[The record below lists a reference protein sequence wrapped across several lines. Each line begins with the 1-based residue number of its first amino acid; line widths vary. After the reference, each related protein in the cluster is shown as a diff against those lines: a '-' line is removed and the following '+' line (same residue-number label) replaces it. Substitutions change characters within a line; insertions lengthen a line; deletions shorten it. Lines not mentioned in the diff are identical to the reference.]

1 MCRSIKIS
9 LVVLFCLTAVTKAFS
24 FALLGPPAS
33 WQTAEFFGPGRTAEA
48 PMNLS
53 EEYRWN
59 VPVLTYAFDPTFLN
73 YFGTNGI
80 VEVESAIKIMND
92 LPPAS
97 QMTDA
102 YINSLPLNTTEIN
115 VQASALSMLD
125 LKSEALQELVRY
137 QGLAAAVNF
146 TWNVRARTVTGNP
159 AITNWLVIMRN
170 FDPITFQPTNVV
182 NGSAYLYTITD
193 NNNASPQRDAVEV
206 GPVPTSLSDL
216 PATIGGYFVGLTMDD
231 IGGIRY
237 IYRTNN
243 FNNETLLGNVTLAT
257 VSAATNIT
265 AGTPTVTTPWN
276 PVVVV
281 TNVTTNIVV
290 GVPTLV
296 TNTIITTGIR
306 GGINKVT
313 FKRVNYDALL
323 GQTIQ
328 PITNIY
334 TDQIAIS
341 TNGFTRFINQRLQR
355 SIATPDLVFSAAD
368 LGTDPAGLPFITTIT
383 STGGWI
389 NNAGLNRNGGGGGIN
404 AGPGL
409 ITPGNFLVFS
419 NIGPYYYHSGAD
431 MSGPNPI
438 DFGVVWG
445 SFDGVSIKAIYP
457 EYLNLS
463 TSDLEQMYLQSQGVS
478 P

>member
-33 WQTAEFFGPGRTAEA
+33 WQTAEFFGPGRTSEA
-48 PMNLS
+48 PMNLG

-59 VPVLTYAFDPTFLN
+59 VPVITYAFDPTFLN

-80 VEVESAIKIMND
+80 VEVEAAIKIMND
-92 LPPAS
+92 LPPTS
-97 QMTDA
+97 QMSDA
-102 YINSLPLNTTEIN
+102 YLSSLPFNTTEVN
-115 VQASALSMLD
+115 FQASALSMLD
-125 LKSEALQELVRY
+125 LKSEALEELVRY

-146 TWNVRARTVTGNP
+146 TWTMRARTVTGNP

-182 NGSAYLYTITD
+182 NGNAYLYTILD
-193 NNNASPQRDAVEV
+193 NNNSSPQRDAVEV
-206 GPVPTSLSDL
+206 GPFPTSLSDL
-216 PATIGGYFVGLTMDD
+216 PATLGGYFVGLTFDD
-231 IGGIRY
+231 VGGIRY
-237 IYRTNN
+237 LYRTNN
-243 FNNETLLGNVTLAT
+243 FNVETLLGNVTLAT
-257 VSAATNIT
+257 VSATNVT
-265 AGTPTVTTPWN
+265 STPRLVSPWD
-276 PVVVV
+276 PLIVV
-281 TNVTTNIVV
+281 TNVATNIVV

-296 TNTIITTGIR
+296 TNTIIATAIR

-328 PITNIY
+328 PVTNFY
-334 TDQIAIS
+334 TDKIAIS
-341 TNGFTRFINQRLQR
+341 TNGFTRFINQSLQR
-355 SIATPDLVFSAAD
+355 PIGTPDIVFSAAD
-368 LGTDPAGLPFITTIT
+368 IGTDPAGLPFISTIT
-383 STGGWI
+383 TTGGWI
-389 NNAGLNRNGGGGGIN
+389 NNSGLNRNGGGGGIN
-404 AGPGL
+404 AGPGV
-409 ITPGNFLVFS
+409 ITPGNFLVFN
-419 NIGPYYYHSGAD
+419 NIGPYYYHSGGAD

-438 DFGVVWG
+438 DFGFVWG
-445 SFDGVSIKAIYP
+445 SFDGVSIKAVYP